1 MIHEQAYTTSYLL
14 KLAVGCYRLFVKPI
28 SRIDVEKLG
37 KITHT
42 HTQILVHR
50 PIYHLPYRPTHKILQ
65 RPIWRN
71 TTNTKAHINT
81 SISTM
86 GAILG

>member
-1 MIHEQAYTTSYLL
+1 MIHDQAYTTSYLL

-37 KITHT
+37 KITQT

-50 PIYHLPYRPTHKILQ
+50 PIYHIPAYTQNTAEADMEKHDKHESTHKHLNIDYGCHFGL
-65 RPIWRN
+65 
-71 TTNTKAHINT
+71 
-81 SISTM
+81 
-86 GAILG
+86 